1 MCSALM
7 INSSTQRY
15 SSFLVAG
22 DAHENPPV
30 RESTS
35 GFSFPNVIRGP
46 GLMRTATNDS
56 SAESKFRL
64 SGPRREARRRR
75 VLAMADGHDD
85 ECRDQPRARDKIAGG
100 AAVITVQCI
109 QLSLCR
115 GDPPRF
121 STFQIECTVTVIPQR
136 ETAGA
141 ITTTERRCV
150 QGAAPGGT
158 SSFC

>member
-1 MCSALM
+1 M

-100 AAVITVQCI
+100 AAGNYGPVH
-109 QLSLCR
+109 
-115 GDPPRF
+115 
-121 STFQIECTVTVIPQR
+121 STI
-136 ETAGA
+136 AL
-141 ITTTERRCV
+141 
-150 QGAAPGGT
+150 PGR
-158 SSFC
+158 SPEIFDFPN

>member
-85 ECRDQPRARDKIAGG
+85 DECRDRPRARDKIAGG
-100 AAVITVQCI
+100 RPVITVTVH
-109 QLSLCR
+109 
-115 GDPPRF
+115 
-121 STFQIECTVTVIPQR
+121 STIALP
-136 ETAGA
+136 
-141 ITTTERRCV
+141 ERS
-150 QGAAPGGT
+150 PEI
-158 SSFC
+158 FDFPN

>member
-1 MCSALM
+1 MFVWSISLDLPSYAFVVLGEPFVRHVFGTHDQLL
-7 INSSTQRY
+7 NATLFL
-15 SSFLVAG
+15 FLVAG

-75 VLAMADGHDD
+75 VLAMAGGHDDD
-85 ECRDQPRARDKIAGG
+85 ECRDRPRARDKIAGG
-100 AAVITVQCI
+100 RPVIA
-109 QLSLCR
+109 
-115 GDPPRF
+115 
-121 STFQIECTVTVIPQR
+121 VTVHSTI
-136 ETAGA
+136 AL
-141 ITTTERRCV
+141 
-150 QGAAPGGT
+150 QGRSPEI
-158 SSFC
+158 FDFPN

>member
-56 SAESKFRL
+56 GAESKFRL

-100 AAVITVQCI
+100 RPVITVQCI
-109 QLSLCR
+109 QLSFCR
-115 GDPPRF
+115 RDPRDCRLSKF
-121 STFQIECTVTVIPQR
+121 SDWHRNSVTVIQL
-136 ETAGA
+136 
-141 ITTTERRCV
+141 
-150 QGAAPGGT
+150 AASVSLGHDEAA
-158 SSFC
+158 S

>member
-85 ECRDQPRARDKIAGG
+85 DECRDRPRARDKIAGG
-100 AAVITVQCI
+100 AACNY
-109 QLSLCR
+109 
-115 GDPPRF
+115 GA
-121 STFQIECTVTVIPQR
+121 VTVIPQR

-141 ITTTERRCV
+141 ITTTERRCA